1 MTVKLRNEIT
11 AVILC
16 GGQGTRM
23 GSLTEE
29 VPKSLLDIQGRPI
42 LWYIIARLYLSG
54 VRRFVLPVGYLGH
67 RIAQY
72 VQTTFSET
80 DCEIVCVDTGPDTQI
95 GQRIHLIRGYLPEE
109 DSVFLTNGDALFDF
123 DVNEIAAQ
131 HREADAA
138 ITFATVQTISK
149 YGLVVLDGERITGFE
164 RESKVSGYQIE
175 GATGLNTGLIY
186 SGMCMLHTSTLDVI
200 NLDKSQ
206 RFESELFPVLIS
218 KAKAAQFNL
227 RGLWYSIDTPKDLSG
242 VNLGSGSNPLFSE
255 PATRLK
261 NALEASLRAGVRD

>member
-1 MTVKLRNEIT
+1 MTENQSNEIT

-29 VPKSLLDIQGRPI
+29 LPKSLLDVQGRPI

-72 VQTTFSET
+72 VQTTFGEM
-80 DCEIVCVDTGPDTQI
+80 DCEITCIDTGADTPI
-95 GQRIHLIRGYLPEE
+95 GQRIHRVRSYLPEE
-109 DSVFLTNGDALFDF
+109 GSVILTNGDALFDF
-123 DVNEIAAQ
+123 DATDITTL

-138 ITFATVQTISK
+138 ITFATVQTVSK
-149 YGLVVLDGERITGFE
+149 FGLVVLDGERIAGFE
-164 RESKVSGYQIE
+164 RESLVSAYQIDGE
-175 GATGLNTGLIY
+175 AGLNTGLVYAGI
-186 SGMCMLHTSTLDVI
+186 CMLRTRALDMIDLGTSE
-200 NLDKSQ
+200 
-206 RFESELFPVLIS
+206 RFESELFPTLIS
-218 KAKAAQFNL
+218 KAKSAQFKL
-227 RGLWYSIDTPKDLSG
+227 PGFWYSIDTPKDLAG
-242 VNLGSGSNPLFSE
+242 VNTGAGANPLFAE

-261 NALEASLRAGVRD
+261 NDLEESLLR